1 MSSLEHLLSIF
12 DLYSEAEPIWTL
24 EEITREIGNAR
35 STAYGY
41 VSEN

>member
-1 MSSLEHLLSIF
+1 MSSLEHLLSIL

-24 EEITREIGNAR
+24 EEITREIDNAW

>member
-1 MSSLEHLLSIF
+1 MSSLGRLLSIL